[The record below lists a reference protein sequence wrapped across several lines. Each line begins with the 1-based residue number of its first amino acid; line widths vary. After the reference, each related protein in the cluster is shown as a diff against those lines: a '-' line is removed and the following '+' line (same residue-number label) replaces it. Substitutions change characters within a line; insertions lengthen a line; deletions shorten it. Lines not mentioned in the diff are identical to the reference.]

1 MGFWIYPIIFFAKIV
16 EVTISTTRV
25 ILVTKGEK
33 LLGAFLSIA
42 EVTIWLL
49 LVSSVLTNI
58 QSDPLRMVVY
68 VFGCAIGIYMGSVME
83 GKLALGH
90 STIHIIA
97 DNEEGKNLAEI
108 VRNEGFGVT
117 TLPAQ
122 GKDEFKRVL
131 ILHVSRKRLK
141 DATRIIRETCPDAII
156 TVNESKTLMNGFGLK
171 K

>member
-1 MGFWIYPIIFFAKIV
+1 MGYWIYPIIFFVKII
-16 EVTISTTRV
+16 EVTISTIRI

-33 LLGAFLSIA
+33 LLGSLLSIV
-42 EVTIWLL
+42 EVSIWLL

-68 VFGCAIGIYMGSVME
+68 VLGCAIGIYYGSVLE
-83 GKLALGH
+83 GILALGH
-90 STIHIIA
+90 STIHIIV
-97 DNEEGKNLAEI
+97 DNEEGKALSEI
-108 VRNEGFGVT
+108 VRGEGFGVT

-131 ILHVSRKRLK
+131 LLHVSRKRLK

-156 TVNESKTLMNGFGLK
+156 TVNESKTLMNGYGLK